1 MSGLVFRALLAL
13 YPPRVRSLF
22 REEMLSYM
30 RAGLDRAR
38 VEHRV
43 LRYWARLLADTAR
56 AVPASWWGRG
66 GEAPRFGDRDSVV
79 RSFLGELR
87 LATRS
92 LARRPGF
99 TVAVVATL
107 ALGIGAST
115 AVFTIVHGVLLA
127 PLPYPEADRVVAL
140 HQANAG
146 GMQWSLS
153 VADFQ
158 AIHEQQRSFVATA
171 AFTERD
177 VIVAADGE
185 PEWSRAAFVTADYFR
200 VLGVSP
206 ASGRDFGAGDDVVGA
221 ESVVIL
227 GHALAERLG
236 GAERVVGSTI
246 AIDSNAHTVVG
257 VMPEGVAGVG
267 GRRSDLWPIMQLE
280 PPGRRGP
287 FYLVGLGRLRADRT
301 LADARADLEG
311 ISERIFPIWQ
321 EGFRDETARLTPA
334 PLQEYLVGRVRGGL
348 AMIFGAVLLV
358 LLVSVGNVANLLL
371 GRASERQTE
380 MALRTAIGA
389 GTGRLARWLLAE
401 SLVLALAGAALGLGL
416 AAAALE
422 AFRGFDTT
430 LPRAAELGLGGTTV
444 LFAIGVALATALTL
458 GLVPLFAHAGLD
470 LSRSLREGGRSALA
484 GGRAGAVRS
493 GLIVLEMALTVPL
506 LLSAGLLLGSL
517 LSMQRVDPGYDPA
530 GAFAI
535 RISLPTGSYSE
546 PQEFARFWDRAI
558 ADVSEVPGVEAA
570 GASMILPPDSFG
582 FVNNFDLVDDPVDP
596 GQPEPNV
603 PWALIS
609 GPFLEALGVPL
620 LEGRTFTRDDFE
632 PDAPY
637 AIVVS
642 ASWAQRYY
650 PGESAIGRQVYS
662 GGDRENPAT
671 VVGVVGDV
679 KFAGMTGSSEAVY
692 EPGGGGWLRSM
703 NLLVRTRG
711 DLAGTMAAVRERIRA
726 IDPGLPLTQV
736 QTLQERIDDNVA
748 GPRGWTML
756 LLAFAAAATL
766 LSAVGIFGVVAHAV
780 RGQTREIGL
789 RIALGARP
797 RGVVAWVVRRAM
809 SRVALG
815 IALGLGLAAVSV
827 RWLQGTLFGV
837 SAADPRYALA
847 VCALLGLIAWL
858 ACWLPGRRAARVDP
872 IAALSSD

>member
-1 MSGLVFRALLAL
+1 MSGVVFRLLLAL
-13 YPPRVRSLF
+13 YPPRVRSRF
-22 REEMLSYM
+22 REEMLAYM

-38 VEHRV
+38 AERRA
-43 LRYWARLLADTAR
+43 LRFWARLFADTAR
-56 AVPASWWGRG
+56 SAPAAWIGTG
-66 GEAPRFGDRDSVV
+66 NDAPSFGDRDSLV

-87 LATRS
+87 LAARS

-99 TVAVVATL
+99 AIAVVATL

-127 PLPYPEADRVVAL
+127 PLPYPEADRLVAMF
-140 HQANAG
+140 QSNAG

-153 VADFQ
+153 VVDFQ
-158 AIHEQQRSFVATA
+158 AIHEQQRSFSGTA

-185 PEWSRAAFVTADYFR
+185 PEWSRATFVTSEYFR
-200 VLGVSP
+200 VLGIAP
-206 ASGRDFGAGDDVVGA
+206 ASGRDFAAGDDAVGA
-221 ESVVIL
+221 EKIVIL

-236 GAERVVGSTI
+236 GTDAVVGATVALDST
-246 AIDSNAHTVVG
+246 AYTVVG

-267 GRRSDLWPIMQLE
+267 GRRTDLWPILQLE
-280 PPGRRGP
+280 PPPRRGP
-287 FYLVGLGRLRADRT
+287 FFLRGLGRLLPERT
-301 LADARADLEG
+301 LDDARADLTG

-321 EGFRDETARLTPA
+321 DGFRDETARLTPA
-334 PLQEYLVGRVRGGL
+334 PLHEEIVGRVRGGL
-348 AMIFGAVLLV
+348 GMIFGAVLLV
-358 LLVSVGNVANLLL
+358 LLVSVANVANLLL
-371 GRASERQTE
+371 ARAAERQSE

-401 SLVLALAGAALGLGL
+401 SLVLATAGAVLGIGL
-416 AAAALE
+416 ASAALS
-422 AFRGFDTT
+422 AFRGFGTG
-430 LPRAAELGLGGTTV
+430 LPRAAGLELGGTTV
-444 LFAIGVALATALTL
+444 LFAGGVALAIAVVL
-458 GLVPLFAHAGLD
+458 GLVPLLAHTGLD
-470 LSRSLREGGRSALA
+470 LSRSLREGARTALA

-493 GLIVLEMALTVPL
+493 GLIVLELALTVPL
-506 LLSAGLLLGSL
+506 LLSAGLLLSSL

-535 RISLPTGSYSE
+535 RISLPLGSYAGPE
-546 PQEFARFWDRAI
+546 EFAQFWDRAI
-558 ADVSEVPGVEAA
+558 AEVSEVPGVEAA
-570 GASMILPPDSFG
+570 GASMILPPDAYG
-582 FVNNFDLVDDPVDP
+582 FVNNFDLVDDPVEA

-620 LEGRTFTRDDFE
+620 LEGRTFTRDDTL

-642 ASWAQRYY
+642 ESWAQRYY
-650 PGESAIGRQVYS
+650 PGESAVGRQVYS
-662 GGDRENPAT
+662 GGDRDNPAT

-679 KFAGMTGSSEAVY
+679 KFTGMAGDGVAVY
-692 EPGGGGWLRSM
+692 EPGSGGWLRSM

-711 DLAGTMAAVRERIRA
+711 DVAGTMTAVRDRLRA
-726 IDPGLPLTQV
+726 LDPGLPLTQV
-736 QTLQERIDDNVA
+736 ETLQDRIDDNVA

-766 LSAVGIFGVVAHAV
+766 LSAVGIFGVVAQAV

-797 RGVVAWVVRRAM
+797 HGVVTWVVRRAM
-809 SRVALG
+809 SRVAIG
-815 IALGLGLAAVSV
+815 IGLGLALAALAVRS
-827 RWLQGTLFGV
+827 LQGALFGV

-847 VCALLGLIAWL
+847 VCALLGLIALL